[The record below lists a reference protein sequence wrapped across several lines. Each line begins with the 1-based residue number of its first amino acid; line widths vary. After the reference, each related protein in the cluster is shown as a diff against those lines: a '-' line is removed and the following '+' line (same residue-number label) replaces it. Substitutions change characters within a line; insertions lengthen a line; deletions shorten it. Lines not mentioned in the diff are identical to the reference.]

1 MFEME
6 LMQPV
11 SKCQKMSSYKIDD
24 LPDELILEILSFM
37 NVKEIIKCGQVSK
50 RIRSICSDETLWQ
63 KVNLYNK
70 IVPVDFLIR
79 LVDNKCKYLRWLTF
93 LKIRCVTFI
102 CPNAKLTLVLVE
114 SDH

>member
-1 MFEME
+1 MKVKSPVQRKKNLEME
-6 LMQPV
+6 VLQPV
-11 SKCQKMSSYKIDD
+11 SKCQKISPYTIDD

-50 RIRSICSDETLWQ
+50 RIRSMCSDETIWQ

-93 LKIRCVTFI
+93 VKIR
-102 CPNAKLTLVLVE
+102 
-114 SDH
+114 

>member
-1 MFEME
+1 MKSPVQRKKNLEME
-6 LMQPV
+6 VLQPV
-11 SKCQKMSSYKIDD
+11 SKCQKISHYTIDD

-50 RIRSICSDETLWQ
+50 RIRSMCSDETIWQ

-93 LKIRCVTFI
+93 VKIG
-102 CPNAKLTLVLVE
+102 
-114 SDH
+114 

>member
-1 MFEME
+1 MKVKSPVQRKKNLEME
-6 LMQPV
+6 VLQPV
-11 SKCQKMSSYKIDD
+11 SKCQKISPGLPYTIDD

-93 LKIRCVTFI
+93 VKIG
-102 CPNAKLTLVLVE
+102 
-114 SDH
+114 